1 MADFDAYRDRLD
13 AILAAVDRLSDTEIR
28 FAIAVLKDARSELV
42 DRMLAAAGNNS
53 TYTTTVLQSLLV
65 EVNRIGFEYDA
76 RLRRHMTDALRQAWD
91 LGASAIPSSWEAGGI
106 EVRFTLGLDTRLLDV
121 ASQISADMIRDV
133 SRQFIDGVTR
143 EIRLGV
149 LGAASVQATIS
160 KVQAYL
166 ATQPQRLTGKLGPL
180 VYQAERI
187 VRTEIMRVYSLAD
200 EARRRQ
206 AKELVPGLR
215 KYWLATPDARTR
227 PDHLSAW
234 ARYRPGGIVGPIDID
249 ADFIVGGERAA
260 YPYDPRLSARQI
272 VNCFVGSTVVSA
284 PDIRRGFSR
293 WYEGEVVTIETAN
306 GNQLTGTPNHPIAT
320 AKGWIALGSLNKG
333 DYVLSAR
340 DKVHPLSGYP
350 DVNHRPA
357 AFAEVLDSL
366 RMMGRRERVAGAAV
380 NFHGERP
387 RGDIDV
393 VTAVRELGDHVA
405 PRRHQAV
412 GNLWFPSA
420 DILAGALSSDGR
432 ARENRLSLWA
442 STYSGMGGSGQF
454 GSLSSAQLP
463 HSHEVRSTSAAYG
476 DSVAVEASAYRAPGY
491 AVPSGYGE
499 FRLPT
504 DVEIHNLI
512 VRNVYPERP
521 TELHADA
528 LQVGANV
535 RVGRTIG
542 VGDRADAFAAG
553 ITFDHIVRVERKM
566 FGGQVYNLETGTA
579 WYFANGIVA
588 HNCRCRAVTWKPEWD
603 SKEEAA

>member
-206 AKELVPGLR
+206 AKELVPGLQ
-215 KYWLATPDARTR
+215 KYWLATPDKRTR
-227 PDHLSAW
+227 DDHMRAW
-234 ARYRPGGIVGPIDID
+234 LRYRPGGTEGPIDVKD
-249 ADFIVGGERAA
+249 DFVVGGEKAA
-260 YPYDPRLSARQI
+260 YPYDPRLSAR
-272 VNCFVGSTVVSA
+272 
-284 PDIRRGFSR
+284 
-293 WYEGEVVTIETAN
+293 
-306 GNQLTGTPNHPIAT
+306 
-320 AKGWIALGSLNKG
+320 
-333 DYVLSAR
+333 
-340 DKVHPLSGYP
+340 
-350 DVNHRPA
+350 
-357 AFAEVLDSL
+357 
-366 RMMGRRERVAGAAV
+366 
-380 NFHGERP
+380 
-387 RGDIDV
+387 
-393 VTAVRELGDHVA
+393 
-405 PRRHQAV
+405 
-412 GNLWFPSA
+412 NL
-420 DILAGALSSDGR
+420 
-432 ARENRLSLWA
+432 
-442 STYSGMGGSGQF
+442 
-454 GSLSSAQLP
+454 
-463 HSHEVRSTSAAYG
+463 V
-476 DSVAVEASAYRAPGY
+476 
-491 AVPSGYGE
+491 
-499 FRLPT
+499 
-504 DVEIHNLI
+504 
-512 VRNVYPERP
+512 
-521 TELHADA
+521 
-528 LQVGANV
+528 
-535 RVGRTIG
+535 
-542 VGDRADAFAAG
+542 
-553 ITFDHIVRVERKM
+553 
-566 FGGQVYNLETGTA
+566 
-579 WYFANGIVA
+579 
-588 HNCRCRAVTWKPEWD
+588 NCRCRCVAWHPDWQRQ
-603 SKEEAA
+603 EEAA